1 MKVSGIL
8 MALLNS
14 DKIIKNMD
22 LPACRNCIY
31 YKPSMTSFD
40 FASPF
45 SKCEKFGEKD
55 IISDKITYKYADSCR
70 NDEQMCGK
78 EGKYFKKSPYTTGN
92 FIIHKLITTTPI
104 SIFILLILVNFI
116 IMIK

>member
-8 MALLNS
+8 MAILQS

-22 LPACRNCIY
+22 LPACRNCIH
-31 YKPSMTSFD
+31 YKPSMSTIDFTST
-40 FASPF
+40 F
-45 SKCEKFGEKD
+45 SKCENFGEKD
-55 IISDKITYKYADSCR
+55 IISDKITYKYADFCR

-78 EGKYFKKSPYTTGN
+78 EGRYFQESPYTTGKI
-92 FIIHKLITTTPI
+92 IIHKLITSAPI
-104 SIFILLILVNFI
+104 SIFISLLLVNFI

>member
-8 MALLNS
+8 LAILHS

-22 LPACRNCIY
+22 FPACRNCIHY
-31 YKPSMTSFD
+31 TPSMYSSD
-40 FASPF
+40 FTLPI
-45 SKCEKFGEKD
+45 SKCEKFGEND

-78 EGKYFKKSPYTTGN
+78 EGKYFKKSPYTTGK
-92 FIIHKLITTTPI
+92 IVLHKLITTTPI
-104 SIFILLILVNFI
+104 IISIVVLLVNI
-116 IMIK
+116 IRSIK

>member
-8 MALLNS
+8 MTILHS
-14 DKIIKNMD
+14 DKIIKNIE
-22 LPACRNCIY
+22 LPACRNCIHY
-31 YKPSMTSFD
+31 NPSMLSLD

-70 NDEQMCGK
+70 NDEQRCGH
-78 EGKYFKKSPYTTGN
+78 EGKYFKEEPNVIAKVVL
-92 FIIHKLITTTPI
+92 HKLISTIPFTIPVFLMI
-104 SIFILLILVNFI
+104 VNI
-116 IMIK
+116 IRMVK